1 MKAQELL
8 EEIRALRGIINNQNN
23 AFEVLNNK
31 YNYLFNKT
39 IRNIDSQQ
47 DVCMLM
53 NKLEQIEEETSLRIK
68 KDL

>member
-1 MKAQELL
+1 MKEQELL

-23 AFEVLNNK
+23 AFEVLSNK

-47 DVCMLM
+47 DVYMLI

-68 KDL
+68 KDR